1 VAGYAAVRVGERL
14 SVVAGAVAL
23 TASMIM
29 FTQLGVN
36 PSLAVIIVALA
47 LSGVGNGLS
56 TPSSVSS
63 ASNEFEPDEL
73 GVMSAAQQLIAQIGI
88 VAGIQVMVT
97 VQASAGGGA
106 GSLSDFHR
114 AFAVG
119 AVVAALSGV
128 FGFCIR
134 NTPRGHG
141 AESAVAAESP
151 SG

>member
-1 VAGYAAVRVGERL
+1 MVVFTRL
-14 SVVAGAVAL
+14 GAD
-23 TASMIM
+23 
-29 FTQLGVN
+29 
-36 PSLAVIIVALA
+36 PSLVVIIVALA

-56 TPSSVSS
+56 TPSATSS
-63 ASNEFEPDEL
+63 ASNELDADEL

-119 AVVAALSGV
+119 AVVAALSGIC
-128 FGFCIR
+128 GLCIR
-134 NTPRGHG
+134 NTPRGG
-141 AESAVAAESP
+141 RPQAAPVEP
-151 SG
+151 AG